1 MIRAM
6 HIMIEIESLLPRT
19 SAQLRRE
26 RSDGKNTV
34 HFIDDMNPLKKQA
47 AVRKGRKE
55 IKAMPVLKLETH
67 CALCR
72 KRRKAILGQGASYA
86 KSLNKGPN

>member
-1 MIRAM
+1 MIGAM
-6 HIMIEIESLLPRT
+6 HIVIEIECLLPRT

-34 HFIDDMNPLKKQA
+34 HFIDGMNPLQKQA

-55 IKAMPVLKLETH
+55 IKAMSVLKLETH
-67 CALCR
+67 CA
-72 KRRKAILGQGASYA
+72 SM
-86 KSLNKGPN
+86 